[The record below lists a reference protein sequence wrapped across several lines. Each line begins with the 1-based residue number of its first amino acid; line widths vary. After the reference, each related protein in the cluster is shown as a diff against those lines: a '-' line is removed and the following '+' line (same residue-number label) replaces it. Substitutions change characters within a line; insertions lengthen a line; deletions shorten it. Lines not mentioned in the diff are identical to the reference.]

1 MERLPKD
8 FVEFLKAL
16 NARGA
21 EYVIVGGHAVAFH
34 GYPRYTGDLDVWV
47 AISEVNSGKIVQA
60 LKDFGFD
67 LPELSEDMFLD
78 PNRMTRMGREP
89 LRIEILNSISGML
102 DFEQVKGRAVEVEV
116 GEGVVVPFICFDDLI
131 VNKKASGRTKDIL
144 DLENLPDGSGGVE

>member
-16 NARGA
+16 SARGA

-34 GYPRYTGDLDVWV
+34 GYPRYTGDLDVWI
-47 AISEVNSGKIVQA
+47 AISDANSERIVQA

-67 LPELSEDMFLD
+67 LPELSKEMFLD
-78 PNRMTRMGREP
+78 PARMTRMGREP
-89 LRIEILNSISGML
+89 LRIEILNSISGDL
-102 DFEQVKGRAVEVEV
+102 NFDQVANRAVKVELD
-116 GEGVVVPFICFDDLI
+116 EGFVAPFICFDDLI

-144 DLENLPDGSGGVE
+144 DLENLPGSDG